1 MGYPNKIVSSW
12 IENYPKQGRDN
23 IVNNYNTY
31 LFQVSFLLLL
41 SGYSQPDYGDGYKYQ
56 PYAIAI
62 GIILGILPILGLIGG
77 GVWQIASVK
86 GNIVQVRNIFLYFV
100 RLNTLTNYDKN
111 SSYEILFFSIKYCI
125 AFTI

>member
-1 MGYPNKIVSSW
+1 M
-12 IENYPKQGRDN
+12 
-23 IVNNYNTY
+23 
-31 LFQVSFLLLL
+31 SFLLLL

-86 GNIVQVRNIFLYFV
+86 GNIVQVRNILSYFV
-100 RLNTLTNYDKN
+100 RLNTLTYYDK
-111 SSYEILFFSIKYCI
+111 IAVIRFFSVKCCNALAILIGY
-125 AFTI
+125 FY